1 MKKCNTQKQAKPE
14 SKSFWTPT
22 RLVATAVAMCLLC
35 AFGVSSCHSG
45 DETTKRT
52 AEAPKVPPNARPN
65 PAPPSVSTTLSQ
77 DMRDAELP
85 TINGSS
91 IKLANYSGKV
101 VLVNLWATWCGPCR
115 METPE
120 LVRLHKEYASKGLAM
135 VGLSTENPE
144 ASAEQVRNFVRDYNV
159 DYQIGWATPEVAMGF
174 MQLTGRNAIP
184 QSFIIGPQG
193 QVLNRFVGFNA
204 ASTPEQLRQAIETAL
219 SNNAD

>member
-1 MKKCNTQKQAKPE
+1 
-14 SKSFWTPT
+14 
-22 RLVATAVAMCLLC
+22 
-35 AFGVSSCHSG
+35 
-45 DETTKRT
+45 
-52 AEAPKVPPNARPN
+52 
-65 PAPPSVSTTLSQ
+65 SVSTTLPQ

-120 LVRLHKEYASKGLAM
+120 LVRLHKQYSSKGLAM

-144 ASAEQVRNFVRDYNV
+144 ASAEQVRDFVRDYNV
-159 DYQIGWATPEVAMGF
+159 DYQIGWATPEVAMSF

-184 QSFIIGPQG
+184 QTFIIGPQ
-193 QVLNRFVGFNA
+193 
-204 ASTPEQLRQAIETAL
+204 
-219 SNNAD
+219 